1 MRNDLDIKK
10 FSLGRL
16 QANCYIVSA
25 KGSHECVM
33 IDPGNFAFEIESYL
47 VDNDFSLK
55 YILITHGHFDHIG
68 GVDYFRDRFG
78 AKVCV
83 SIDDAAMLT
92 NPAMNLSEFGFEKI
106 ISKDADILLMDGDN
120 LSFGGDIIITT
131 IYTPG
136 HTPGG
141 VCYKIEDICFTGD
154 TLFKES
160 IGRTDLPGGDFNEI
174 INSIKNKLFMLP
186 DTTLIFPGH
195 GDMTTIKDEKLRNP
209 FVRLL

>member
-1 MRNDLDIKK
+1 MINDLSIKR
-10 FSLGRL
+10 FVVGRL

-25 KGSHECVM
+25 KDSHECVM
-33 IDPGNFAFEIESYL
+33 IDPGDLASEVEDYL
-47 VDNDFSLK
+47 IDNDFRLK

-68 GVDYFRDRFG
+68 GVDYFRNRFG

-83 SIDDAAMLT
+83 SADDAAMLT
-92 NPAMNLSEFGFEKI
+92 NPAMNLSEFSFEKI
-106 ISKDADILLMDGDN
+106 TSKDADILLRDDDT
-120 LSFGGDIIITT
+120 LSFGEGIVIST

-141 VCYKIEDICFTGD
+141 VCYKIDDVCFTGD

-160 IGRTDLPGGDFNEI
+160 IGRTDFPGGDFNEI
-174 INSIKNKLFMLP
+174 LNSIKSRLFTLP
-186 DTTLIFPGH
+186 DRTLVFPGH

-209 FVRLL
+209 FVRFS